1 MPTNIANT
9 SPNRP
14 KRPKPLAV
22 AGRPLNEERR
32 NQNDEAAEAIF
43 FEKRVKRLSRRR
55 LFTFGTLGWSVN
67 DGLVAFVAILFGYWL
82 SPVADQVAT
91 SETAVKLLPCAVT
104 FALLL
109 LPTAHVAGLHDPR
122 KRSNITE
129 LVVRCCV
136 TTLIAMSLLSLCWML
151 FSFLRVGRYVIL
163 ISSLLTILG
172 LVVSRYVSW
181 NWSSTFKQ
189 KVCFLGAEPFCEKAK
204 AFVQKN
210 PLPVLVTVP
219 PSKQV
224 YLRNWVVEDD
234 VDEIVFDSDLNPQ
247 DELALLGCL
256 DAGVKVSSYSDFIE
270 ERYNL
275 IPVDKIDAKW
285 LFSTRLDLSHP
296 YYQGV
301 KRFIDIAVSSIGLV
315 VAAPLIVLAA
325 IVIKLESKGSVFYSQ
340 VRTGRFGRSFRI
352 YKLRSMA
359 SNSEANGAQWAV
371 KNDSRITAVGKILR
385 KTRLDEL
392 PQFWNVL
399 KGEMS
404 LIGPRPERPEFV
416 SELSEQIPFYQQ
428 RHLVK
433 PGLSGWA
440 QVNYPYGASVEDAYN
455 KLTYDFYYI
464 KNASLALDLQ
474 IVLRTIG
481 TVMKGSR

>member
-1 MPTNIANT
+1 MPTNTVEPSSTSKKKNKSIVTQAAN
-9 SPNRP
+9 
-14 KRPKPLAV
+14 
-22 AGRPLNEERR
+22 EDRR
-32 NQNDEAAEAIF
+32 KQPDEAAEAIF

-55 LFTFGTLGWSVN
+55 LFTFGTLGWSVS
-67 DGLVAFVAILFGYWL
+67 DALVAFVAILFGYWL

-91 SETAVKLLPCAVT
+91 SETAVKLLPCAFT

-122 KRSNITE
+122 KRSNISE
-129 LVVRCCV
+129 LVVRCFV
-136 TTLIAMSLLSLCWML
+136 TTVIAMSALSLCWML
-151 FSFLRVGRYVIL
+151 FSFLRVGRYVIF
-163 ISSLLTILG
+163 ISSLLTIVG
-172 LVVSRYVSW
+172 LVVARCVSW

-189 KVCFLGAEPFCEKAK
+189 KVCFLGAEPFNVAAQE
-204 AFVQKN
+204 FVQEN
-210 PLPVLVTVP
+210 PLPILVTVA
-219 PSKQV
+219 PSKNIH
-224 YLRNWVVEDD
+224 LRNWAVEDD
-234 VDEIVFDSDLNPQ
+234 VDEIVFDSDLTPQ
-247 DELALLGCL
+247 DEMALLGCL
-256 DAGVKVSSYSDFIE
+256 DAGVKVSSYSDFVE

-275 IPVDKIDAKW
+275 IPVNKIDAKW

-301 KRFIDIAVSSIGLV
+301 KRFVDIAVSSVGLLV
-315 VAAPLIVLAA
+315 TAPLILIVA
-325 IVIKLESKGSVFYSQ
+325 IIIKLESKGTVFYSQ

-352 YKLRSMA
+352 YKLRTMA

-371 KNDSRITAVGKILR
+371 KNDSRITAVGKVLR

-416 SELSEQIPFYQQ
+416 SELSKEIPFYQQ

-440 QVNYPYGASVEDAYN
+440 QINYPYGASVEDAYN

>member
-1 MPTNIANT
+1 MPTNT
-9 SPNRP
+9 VDSSPKTKKKSISSRVTNENRRKQP
-14 KRPKPLAV
+14 
-22 AGRPLNEERR
+22 
-32 NQNDEAAEAIF
+32 DEAAEAIF

-55 LFTFGTLGWSVN
+55 LFSFGTFGWSVN
-67 DGLVAFVAILFGYWL
+67 DGLVAFISIIFGYWL

-129 LVVRCCV
+129 LVVRCLV
-136 TTLIAMSLLSLCWML
+136 TTLIAMSVLSLCWML

-163 ISSLLTILG
+163 ISSLLTIFS
-172 LVVSRYVSW
+172 LVATRCVSW

-189 KVCFLGAEPFCEKAK
+189 KICFLGAEPFTKAAK
-204 AFVQKN
+204 EFVQEN
-210 PLPVLVTVP
+210 PLPILATVAP
-219 PSKQV
+219 THKV
-224 YLRNWVVEDD
+224 HLRNWAVEDD
-234 VDEIVFDSDLNPQ
+234 VDEIVFESGLTPQ

-301 KRFIDIAVSSIGLV
+301 KRFIDIAVSSVGLV
-315 VAAPLIVLAA
+315 VTAPLILVVA
-325 IVIKLESKGSVFYSQ
+325 IIIKLESKGTVFYSQ
-340 VRTGRFGRSFRI
+340 VRTGRFSRSFRI
-352 YKLRSMA
+352 YKLRTMA
-359 SNSEANGAQWAV
+359 SNSEVNGAQWAV
-371 KNDSRITAVGKILR
+371 KNDSRITAVGKVLR

-416 SELSEQIPFYQQ
+416 GELSKEIPFYQQ

>member
-1 MPTNIANT
+1 MPSNIADT
-9 SPNRP
+9 SLNRP
-14 KRPKPLAV
+14 KRPK
-22 AGRPLNEERR
+22 RPVVGTMNEDRR
-32 NQNDEAAEAIF
+32 KQRDEAAEALF

-55 LFTFGTLGWSVN
+55 LFSFGTLGWSVN

-104 FALLL
+104 FALLF

-129 LVVRCCV
+129 LVVRCLV

-163 ISSLLTILG
+163 ISSLLSVLG
-172 LVVSRYVSW
+172 LVATRCISW

-189 KVCFLGAEPFCEKAK
+189 KVCFIGAETFCKKAIG
-204 AFVQKN
+204 FVEEN
-210 PLPVLVTVP
+210 PLPVLLTVP
-219 PSKQV
+219 PSAKV
-224 YLRNWVVEDD
+224 YLRNWAVEED
-234 VDEIVFDSDLNPQ
+234 VDEIVFDSGLTAQ

-275 IPVDKIDAKW
+275 IPVDKIDAQW

-301 KRFIDIAVSSIGLV
+301 KRFIDIAVSAVGLV
-315 VAAPLIVLAA
+315 VTAPFILIAA
-325 IVIKLESKGSVFYSQ
+325 ILIKLESKGTIFYSQ

-352 YKLRSMA
+352 YKLRTMA

-371 KNDSRITAVGKILR
+371 KNDARITAVGKILR

-416 SELSEQIPFYQQ
+416 GDLSEQIPFYQQ

-433 PGLSGWA
+433 PGLTGWA

>member
-1 MPTNIANT
+1 MPTDTVET
-9 SPNRP
+9 SPEST
-14 KRPKPLAV
+14 ATH
-22 AGRPLNEERR
+22 ASNEVRR
-32 NQNDEAAEAIF
+32 TSADEAAEAIF
-43 FEKRVKRLSRRR
+43 FERRVKRLSRRR

-67 DGLVAFVAILFGYWL
+67 DGVVAFIAIIFGYWL

-91 SETAVKLLPCAVT
+91 SETAVKLLPGAIT

-136 TTLIAMSLLSLCWML
+136 TTLIAMSLLALCWML

-163 ISSLLTILG
+163 ISSFLTIVG
-172 LVVSRYVSW
+172 LVVTRCVSW

-189 KVCFLGAEPFCEKAK
+189 KICFLGTESFTESATK
-204 AFVQKN
+204 FVQEN
-210 PLPVLVTVP
+210 PLPIVATVAP
-219 PSKQV
+219 AKQIH
-224 YLRNWVVEDD
+224 LRNWAVDGD
-234 VDEIVFDSDLNPQ
+234 VDEIVFDSGLTPK
-247 DELALLGCL
+247 DELALLDCL

-270 ERYNL
+270 EKYNL

-301 KRFIDIAVSSIGLV
+301 KRFIDIAVSSVGLIV
-315 VAAPLIVLAA
+315 TAPLILIVA
-325 IVIKLESKGSVFYSQ
+325 IVIKLESKGTVFYSQ
-340 VRTGRFGRSFRI
+340 VRTGRFSRSFRI
-352 YKLRSMA
+352 YKLRTMA
-359 SNSEANGAQWAV
+359 SNSEVNGAQWAV
-371 KNDSRITAVGKILR
+371 KNDSRITAVGKVLR

-416 SELSEQIPFYQQ
+416 SELSEEIPFYQQ

>member
-1 MPTNIANT
+1 MEF
-9 SPNRP
+9 
-14 KRPKPLAV
+14 V
-22 AGRPLNEERR
+22 EE
-32 NQNDEAAEAIF
+32 
-43 FEKRVKRLSRRR
+43 
-55 LFTFGTLGWSVN
+55 
-67 DGLVAFVAILFGYWL
+67 
-82 SPVADQVAT
+82 
-91 SETAVKLLPCAVT
+91 
-104 FALLL
+104 
-109 LPTAHVAGLHDPR
+109 
-122 KRSNITE
+122 
-129 LVVRCCV
+129 
-136 TTLIAMSLLSLCWML
+136 
-151 FSFLRVGRYVIL
+151 
-163 ISSLLTILG
+163 
-172 LVVSRYVSW
+172 
-181 NWSSTFKQ
+181 
-189 KVCFLGAEPFCEKAK
+189 
-204 AFVQKN
+204 N
-210 PLPVLVTVP
+210 PLPILVTVP
-219 PSKQV
+219 PSKNV
-224 YLRNWVVEDD
+224 YLRNWAVEDD
-234 VDEIVFDSDLNPQ
+234 VDEIVFDSGLSPH

-301 KRFIDIAVSSIGLV
+301 KRFIDIAVSSVGLV
-315 VAAPLIVLAA
+315 VAAPLILVAA
-325 IVIKLESKGSVFYSQ
+325 IVIKLESKGTVFYSQ
-340 VRTGRFGRSFRI
+340 VRTGRFSRSFRI
-352 YKLRSMA
+352 YKLRTMA
-359 SNSEANGAQWAV
+359 SNSEVNGAQWAV
-371 KNDSRITAVGKILR
+371 KNDSRITAVGKVLR

-416 SELSEQIPFYQQ
+416 GELSEQIPFYQQ

>member
-1 MPTNIANT
+1 MLTNIANT
-9 SPNRP
+9 HTSRS
-14 KRPKPLAV
+14 KRLKRSIASADENPL
-22 AGRPLNEERR
+22 ERR
-32 NQNDEAAEAIF
+32 SEAAEAIF

-55 LFTFGTLGWSVN
+55 LFSFGTLGWSVN

-104 FALLL
+104 FALLF

-129 LVVRCCV
+129 LIVRCLV
-136 TTLIAMSLLSLCWML
+136 TTIIAMSLLSLCWML

-163 ISSLLTILG
+163 ISSLFSIAG
-172 LVVSRYVSW
+172 LVVSRCVSW
-181 NWSSTFKQ
+181 NWSSAFKQ
-189 KVCFLGAEPFCEKAK
+189 KVCFIGTDPFCNNAME
-204 AFVQKN
+204 FVGEN
-210 PLPVLVTVP
+210 ALPVLLTVP
-219 PSKQV
+219 PSKNV
-224 YLRNWVVEDD
+224 YLRNWAVEDD
-234 VDEIVFDSDLNPQ
+234 VDEIVFDSGLTPQ
-247 DELALLGCL
+247 DEMALLECL

-275 IPVDKIDAKW
+275 IPVNKIDAKW

-296 YYQGV
+296 YYQGI
-301 KRFIDIAVSSIGLV
+301 KRFIDVAVSLVGLILT
-315 VAAPLIVLAA
+315 APLILLAA
-325 IVIKLESKGSVFYSQ
+325 ILIKLESKGTVFYSQ
-340 VRTGRFGRSFRI
+340 VRTGRFSRPFRI
-352 YKLRSMA
+352 YKLRTMA
-359 SNSEANGAQWAV
+359 SNSEVNGAQWAV
-371 KNDSRITAVGKILR
+371 KNDSRITAIGKVLR

-416 SELSEQIPFYQQ
+416 GDLARQIPFYQQ

>member
-1 MPTNIANT
+1 MPTNT
-9 SPNRP
+9 VDESPTTEKKSISSRVSRDNR
-14 KRPKPLAV
+14 RT
-22 AGRPLNEERR
+22 
-32 NQNDEAAEAIF
+32 QSDEAAEAIF

-55 LFTFGTLGWSVN
+55 LFSFGTLGWSVN
-67 DGLVAFVAILFGYWL
+67 DALVAFVAILFGYWW

-91 SETAVKLLPCAVT
+91 SETAVKLLPCAIS

-129 LVVRCCV
+129 LVVRCLV

-163 ISSLLTILG
+163 ISSALTIIT
-172 LVVSRYVSW
+172 LVATRCVSW

-189 KVCFLGAEPFCEKAK
+189 KICFLGAEPFNDAATK
-204 AFVQKN
+204 FVQEH
-210 PLPVLVTVP
+210 PLPILVTVAP
-219 PSKQV
+219 TKNIH
-224 YLRNWVVEDD
+224 LRNWAVEDD
-234 VDEIVFDSDLNPQ
+234 VDEIVFDSGLTPQ
-247 DELALLGCL
+247 DEMALLGCL

-301 KRFIDIAVSSIGLV
+301 KRFIDIAVSAVGLV
-315 VAAPLIVLAA
+315 VAAPLILIAA
-325 IVIKLESKGSVFYSQ
+325 IIIKLESKGTVFYSQ
-340 VRTGRFGRSFRI
+340 VRTGRFSRSFRI
-352 YKLRSMA
+352 YKLRTMC
-359 SNSEANGAQWAV
+359 SNSEVNGAQWAV

-416 SELSEQIPFYQQ
+416 GELSEQIPFYQQ